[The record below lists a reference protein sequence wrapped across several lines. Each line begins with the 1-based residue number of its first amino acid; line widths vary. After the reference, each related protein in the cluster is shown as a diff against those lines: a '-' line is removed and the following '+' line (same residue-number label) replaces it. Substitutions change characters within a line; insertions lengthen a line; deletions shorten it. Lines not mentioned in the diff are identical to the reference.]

1 MSDIVDVG
9 LQESLCSRV
18 KFAVR
23 NAVRLVLRAIDERG
37 KDATSII
44 GESFTKLDSP
54 LIETVAVVEETLD
67 GDTVLID
74 SKQLTALEGI
84 ERAEEE
90 ETQRRSI
97 TFEKLVLMKL
107 FRHTLSLESVNILTH
122 GESIGLGKEV
132 GHELLVVRDGF
143 TVHHDMSL
151 RLSEANEL
159 SRDDPTLMHELV
171 ETMLTVGARLTEDNR
186 AGLNTLGVSGSGN
199 ADSLA
204 IALHINL
211 LNMGRESKQ
220 SLAVRKDSARLV
232 SSNVRVVEAEKTH
245 KHRNVLGHV
254 SLVDALLIH
263 GMHTIEEAA
272 NVVVAVEERQGQDTD
287 GRADTVSTTNP
298 APEAKHILI
307 IDTEFFGSRK
317 VRRNRA
323 QVLAQHGSGVTL
335 ALVILQDVLLAGA
348 RVQHSLSGREG
359 LAHNHEESLLNIET
373 IGGSVEINGIY
384 VGEELELHVACGS
397 LAGRVMAERLEHEF
411 RTKEGTTD
419 ANSYDVLQL
428 SASEASEFSRSDL
441 VCESGNSIKN
451 FMNILDNV
459 SAINNL
465 RGSLGLAE
473 SNVLH
478 GSTFSRVDLV
488 TFEHGAQLFS
498 QSLLLGNLVKHV
510 QRSGINLGMSVV

>member
-1 MSDIVDVG
+1 M
-9 LQESLCSRV
+9 
-18 KFAVR
+18 
-23 NAVRLVLRAIDERG
+23 
-37 KDATSII
+37 
-44 GESFTKLDSP
+44 
-54 LIETVAVVEETLD
+54 
-67 GDTVLID
+67 LID

-245 KHRNVLGHV
+245 G
-254 SLVDALLIH
+254 DP
-263 GMHTIEEAA
+263 
-272 NVVVAVEERQGQDTD
+272 
-287 GRADTVSTTNP
+287 RAS
-298 APEAKHILI
+298 
-307 IDTEFFGSRK
+307 
-317 VRRNRA
+317 
-323 QVLAQHGSGVTL
+323 
-335 ALVILQDVLLAGA
+335 
-348 RVQHSLSGREG
+348 
-359 LAHNHEESLLNIET
+359 
-373 IGGSVEINGIY
+373 
-384 VGEELELHVACGS
+384 
-397 LAGRVMAERLEHEF
+397 
-411 RTKEGTTD
+411 
-419 ANSYDVLQL
+419 
-428 SASEASEFSRSDL
+428 
-441 VCESGNSIKN
+441 
-451 FMNILDNV
+451 
-459 SAINNL
+459 
-465 RGSLGLAE
+465 
-473 SNVLH
+473 
-478 GSTFSRVDLV
+478 
-488 TFEHGAQLFS
+488 
-498 QSLLLGNLVKHV
+498 
-510 QRSGINLGMSVV
+510 